1 MYWNRLSNGDL
12 DWTEHNDKRIVAL
25 LKQADLKSNIQIA
38 MHLSWAAA
46 IFSRHTHVFAIQT
59 LVWYS
64 DGSSWGFI
72 YKRLD
77 KEPNKKYS
85 ILAPT
90 SSWKPEFVLCALR
103 ALRPV
108 RRACSYFN
116 VAVDAI
122 RPKTDFTLETNRKK
136 WKKNYW
142 KVFKTLNFTS
152 WTFSSKP

>member
-46 IFSRHTHVFAIQT
+46 FFSRHTHVFAIQT

-108 RRACSYFN
+108 RRACLRSGPVKIRHFFKW
-116 VAVDAI
+116 AI
-122 RPKTDFTLETNRKK
+122 FVKIEHFLKMGNFLKMGRFFENGLFF
-136 WKKNYW
+136 WK
-142 KVFKTLNFTS
+142 
-152 WTFSSKP
+152 